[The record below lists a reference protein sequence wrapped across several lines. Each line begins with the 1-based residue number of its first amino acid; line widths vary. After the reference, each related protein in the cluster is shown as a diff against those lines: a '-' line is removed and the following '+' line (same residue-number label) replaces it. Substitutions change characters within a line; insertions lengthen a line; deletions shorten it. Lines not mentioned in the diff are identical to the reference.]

1 MFTHI
6 PHTHSE
12 MEWAILP
19 EPEMEHNSDPL
30 SPTAPPPPFQIRPF
44 KVFVN
49 KLLILFDM
57 TMMKKRI
64 AIEFFF
70 PLTNL
75 WNISSIY
82 LC

>member
-1 MFTHI
+1 
-6 PHTHSE
+6 
-12 MEWAILP
+12 MEWAILL